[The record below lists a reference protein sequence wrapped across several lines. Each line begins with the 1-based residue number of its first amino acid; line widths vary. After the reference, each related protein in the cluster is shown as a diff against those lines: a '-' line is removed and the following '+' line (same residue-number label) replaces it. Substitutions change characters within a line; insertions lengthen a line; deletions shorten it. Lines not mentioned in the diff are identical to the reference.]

1 MSLRAHQTNFLGQV
15 PDVGQM
21 VLQHFNHSATGVS
34 PFEVTFGHKSPSIPQ
49 YLTGTSNVVAVDDI
63 LSDREVVFASL
74 KKKLLKFQEHM
85 KALADPHKRDVN
97 FEPGEWVMVKLRPQ
111 SPLSNF
117 GN

>member
-1 MSLRAHQTNFLGQV
+1 MGRSFPR
-15 PDVGQM
+15 
-21 VLQHFNHSATGVS
+21 LQCR
-34 PFEVTFGHKSPSIPQ
+34 PST
-49 YLTGTSNVVAVDDI
+49 LSAVDDI